1 MSESRTRWQ
10 DFRGAIS
17 LRTALLAL
25 CLGNAVQWY
34 DFALY
39 GAFAT
44 IIGAV
49 FFPAQD
55 PSVAMLAAFATYG
68 IALIIRP
75 VGALIFGRMA
85 DIRGRRA
92 VFLPII
98 LLMAGATAAVGFLP
112 GYATIGVLAPLM
124 LIMLRAAQGLA
135 AGGEL
140 GVAAVLILER
150 APSNQRGQLASWH
163 TATLALGLG
172 SGMAVASALLLAQR
186 SDPSEVG
193 WWRLAFLL
201 ALPLALVARFV
212 RRRVSE
218 TSGFLALQD
227 SGQVIKKPI
236 PTLWA
241 NDRLAVMRGFVLI
254 AAGSLAF
261 NTFFI
266 FMPNHLAAT
275 RNLDLIS
282 MLAVSA
288 AMLAVTAAAAVLLG
302 RLSDVVGRRPVAIWS
317 CAALAVLAAPMSIAG
332 SASQLGLLL
341 AQLII
346 GGALAGVLLVAMV
359 GELFP
364 TPLRSTGMSMTAGL
378 ATALIGGTAP
388 VIDQILVAAFHLDI
402 APGVYLSVVA
412 CLALLA
418 LWRWPETAFKPT
430 I

>member
-1 MSESRTRWQ
+1 MSVPRTRWQ
-10 DFRGAIS
+10 DFRGAVS
-17 LRTALLAL
+17 LRTAVLAL

-44 IIGAV
+44 IIGPA
-49 FFPAQD
+49 FFPAED
-55 PSVAMLAAFATYG
+55 PSTVMLAAFATYG

-75 VGALIFGRMA
+75 VGALLFGRMA
-85 DIRGRRA
+85 DLRGRRA
-92 VFLPII
+92 VFVPVI

-112 GYATIGVLAPLM
+112 GYATIGILAPIT
-124 LIMLRAAQGLA
+124 LIMLRAGQGLA

-140 GVAAVLILER
+140 GVAGVLILEN
-150 APSNQRGQLASWH
+150 APSHQRGQLASWH

-186 SDPSEVG
+186 SDPLEVG
-193 WWRLAFLL
+193 WWRLAFIL
-201 ALPLALVARFV
+201 ALPLGLVARFI
-212 RRRVSE
+212 RHRVSE
-218 TSGFLALQD
+218 TSQFLAVQQT
-227 SGQVIKKPI
+227 GQVIKRPLSM
-236 PTLWA
+236 LWA
-241 NDRLAVMRGFVLI
+241 NDRLALIRGFALI
-254 AAGSLAF
+254 AAAAVAF

-275 RNLDLIS
+275 KNLDVIS
-282 MLAVSA
+282 TLSISA
-288 AMLAVTAAAAVLLG
+288 AMLAVTAAAAIALG
-302 RLSDVVGRRPVAIWS
+302 HLSDVVGRRPVAIWS
-317 CAALAVLAAPMSIAG
+317 AAALAILAAPMSIAA

-341 AQLII
+341 AQVIM

-388 VIDQILVAAFHLDI
+388 VVDQILVTALNLEVAA
-402 APGVYLSVVA
+402 GVYVGIVA
-412 CLALLA
+412 CMALVA
-418 LWRWPETAFKPT
+418 LWRWPETAFRPT